1 MTTTTVA
8 ARDAKYAA
16 LQAALREMGQVLVAF
31 SGGVDSTFL
40 LKAAYD
46 VLGDRALAV
55 MGISETVPKHQIAE
69 AQELAGR
76 IGATLLTVPTDEFTR
91 EAFVKNGPDRCFH
104 CKTALFETLWQIA
117 RERRIPFILDGNN
130 ADDVGDY
137 RPGMT
142 AARRMNVRSPLL
154 EAGLTKAEIR
164 SLSKEVGLP
173 TWNQA
178 ASPCLSSRFPYG
190 TPITL
195 EGLDRVE
202 KAEQYLK
209 RLGFYQVRARFHDRL
224 LRIEVERESLSRITE
239 HAEDVVRYMKSLGF
253 TYVTLDLTGYRTGS
267 LNEVLES
274 GREES

>member
-1 MTTTTVA
+1 MTKTPVETTE
-8 ARDAKYAA
+8 AKYAS
-16 LQAALREMGQVLVAF
+16 LQAALREMDRVLVAF

-46 VLGDRALAV
+46 TLGEGALAV
-55 MGISETVPKHQIAE
+55 MGISETVPKDQIAQ
-69 AQELAGR
+69 AKDLAKR
-76 IGATLLTVPTDEFTR
+76 IGAPLLTTPTDEFTR
-91 EAFVKNGPDRCFH
+91 EAFVHNGPDRCFH

-117 RERRIPFILDGNN
+117 RDRQIPFILDGNN

-154 EAGLTKAEIR
+154 ESGLTKAEIR
-164 SLSKEVGLP
+164 TLSKELGLP

-209 RLGFYQVRARFHDRL
+209 GLGFYQVRARFHDRL
-224 LRIEVERESLSRITE
+224 LRIEVERESLGKLTAQADE
-239 HAEDVVRYMKSLGF
+239 VVRYMKGLGF

-267 LNEVLES
+267 LNEALES
-274 GREES
+274 R

>member
-1 MTTTTVA
+1 MTTTPVA
-8 ARDAKYAA
+8 TTDGKYAA
-16 LQAALREMGQVLVAF
+16 LQSALREMGHVLVAF

-40 LKAAYD
+40 LKAAHD
-46 VLGDRALAV
+46 VLGERVLAV
-55 MGISETVPKHQIAE
+55 MGISQTVPKHQVAE
-69 AQELAGR
+69 ARELASR
-76 IGATLLTVPTDEFTR
+76 IGAPLLTVSTDEFSR

-117 RERRIPFILDGNN
+117 EDRQIPYILDGNN

-137 RPGMT
+137 RPGMM

-164 SLSKEVGLP
+164 SLSKELGLP

-195 EGLDRVE
+195 EGLERVE

-209 RLGFYQVRARFHDRL
+209 SLGFYQVRARFHDRL
-224 LRIEVERESLSRITE
+224 LRIEVERESLGRITD
-239 HAEDVVRYMKSLGF
+239 HADDVVRYMKNLGF

-267 LNEVLES
+267 LNEVLEN
-274 GREES
+274 GR